1 MKKLFLLLVFFTIA
15 IVASAEP
22 ANPTPIT
29 VTQADGTTLQ
39 LCLVGDEFYHFNT
52 TIDGYTILNVDG
64 RWEYAK
70 KNGELLVSSG
80 IMAHNPQ
87 DRNAQ
92 ELRLLLST
100 PKCLV
105 DKKETNHAHKARLDR
120 DTKNQSNEPVVDY
133 STFRGLII
141 LINYND
147 KQFQMSN
154 ANSFYNQLC
163 NTHNYTGFYHQG
175 QFQQCTGSVRDYYYD
190 NSMGQFDPDFDVVGP
205 VTLDYSCYEG
215 HEKSREIFQAALDAV
230 DGQVD
235 FSQYDADNDGDID
248 MVFFI
253 VAGYSSSYSGNNSGY
268 LWPHMSYLY
277 GYNGSSYYYLQ
288 YDGKYMGRYASSCEI
303 YGWESYGYTMPI
315 AIGTICHEFGH
326 VLGLPDL
333 YDTDYGQSGGQ
344 SLHPD
349 GWDVMAGGSHN
360 NYGRTPV
367 GYSLWERWELG
378 FTSKPQELTAGTKTL
393 SPVNAS
399 NTGLMMTSPN
409 PQEYFLFEDRQ
420 ANKWDSA
427 LPGHGLLVTRVD
439 RSNQSVWDQ
448 NDVNCNPQRNY
459 YELVRASGTSDSQ
472 VPFPGT
478 SNVTV
483 LNSVTEPALL
493 TWDGQS
499 CNFGLSGITETGGN
513 ITFNVVAEVEPSTLV
528 EDFEAMPVSTVE
540 NPADVLGNFATW
552 TFPKASVVEANGGKA
567 AGLQSPGGVFMTSDI
582 NVKMVKI
589 TMQTTNQSTT
599 TSKVQLQYSFDEGA
613 TWTTVGTENI
623 SASSSEQLQWLLN
636 DINQPVRFRIMQ
648 TSGAKNKLLLI
659 DDITITYTEAPTYDL
674 KIADTQVD
682 GATIGNLAQIDG
694 VEGLVQYLPVS
705 NILKIGN
712 ATITGEGCVNAGA
725 TLSGLNIQV
734 QGEVT
739 LNTTRVSRPAI
750 IFNNSD
756 DAIVQG
762 VSSGDDYAKL
772 NINVPAG
779 NNTTP
784 VIYYISYYGND
795 EHRAFI
801 KDIDIHMTGTAYIG
815 SENWNECLTVENSSI
830 IADGPWSDFYV
841 INDVQLVDCYVS
853 LPEGG
858 YFNRGQLCDAQ
869 GQEWH
874 GPFKILRAQHVV
886 AGDVNGDGTVTSA
899 DVTALYNW
907 LLNNDSSS
915 IVNGDQNGDGNIT
928 AGDITV
934 VYNTLLGN

>member
-1 MKKLFLLLVFFTIA
+1 MKKLFLLLLGLTVA

-22 ANPTPIT
+22 ADPTPIT
-29 VTQADGTTLQ
+29 VTQPSGETL
-39 LCLVGDEFYHFNT
+39 LLRLVGDEFYHFNT
-52 TIDGYTILNVDG
+52 TSDGYTILNVNG
-64 RWEYAK
+64 RWEYAIK
-70 KNGELLVSSG
+70 KGDRLTSTGV
-80 IMAHNPQ
+80 MAHDPEA
-87 DRNAQ
+87 RNAQ
-92 ELRLLLST
+92 ELLLLESM

-105 DKKETNHAHKARLDR
+105 DIQETNHAHKARLDR

-133 STFRGLII
+133 NTFRGLII

-378 FTSKPQELTAGTKTL
+378 FTSKPQELTPGTKTL
-393 SPVNAS
+393 SPVNSS
-399 NTGLMMTSPN
+399 NTGLMMSSPN

-439 RSNQSVWDQ
+439 RSNQSIWDQ

-459 YELVRASGTSDSQ
+459 YELIRASGTNDSQ
-472 VPFPGT
+472 VPFPGN
-478 SNVTV
+478 SNVTE
-483 LNSVTEPALL
+483 LNSITEPALL

-499 CNFGLSGITETGGN
+499 CNFGLSGITETSGN
-513 ITFNVVAEVEPSTLV
+513 ITFNVVAEVEPSTIV

-552 TFPKASVVEANGGKA
+552 TFPKASVVAANGGKA
-567 AGLQSPGGVFMTSDI
+567 AGLQSPGGIFMTSDI
-582 NVKMVKI
+582 NVKMLKLSV
-589 TMQTTNQSTT
+589 QATNQSST

-613 TWTTVGTENI
+613 TWTTVSTENVP
-623 SASSSEQLQWLLN
+623 ASSSEQLQWLIN
-636 DINQPVRFRIMQ
+636 DINQPVRFKIMQ
-648 TSGAKNKLLLI
+648 TAGAKNKLLLI
-659 DDITITYTEAPTYDL
+659 DDITITYSETPTYDI
-674 KIADTQVD
+674 KIGDTQVN
-682 GATIGNLAQIDG
+682 GVNMGNLALIDG
-694 VEGLVQYLPVS
+694 VDGLAQYLPIS
-705 NILKIGN
+705 NTLKLSN
-712 ATITGEGCVNAGA
+712 ATITGDDCVNAGS
-725 TLSGLNIQV
+725 TLSGLKIQI

-739 LNTTRVSRPAI
+739 LNATRVARPAI
-750 IFNNSD
+750 YFNNSD

-762 VSSGDDYAKL
+762 ISLEGEYAKI
-772 NINVPAG
+772 NISVPAG
-779 NNTTP
+779 NYTTP
-784 VIYYISYYGND
+784 AMYLISEYGND
-795 EHRAFI
+795 EHRFFI
-801 KDIDIHMTGTAYIG
+801 KDIDIHITGAAYIG
-815 SENWNECLTVENSSI
+815 SENWDECLTVENSNI
-830 IADGPWSDFYV
+830 ISDAPAGEFYV
-841 INDVQLVDCYVS
+841 INDVQLHGCYVA

-858 YFNRGQLCDAQ
+858 YFDSGQLCNAQ
-869 GQEWH
+869 GQRH
-874 GPFKILRAQHVV
+874 YGPYQILRSQPVV
-886 AGDVNGDGTVTSA
+886 AGDVNGDGSVTSA
-899 DVTALYNW
+899 DITALYNY
-907 LLNNDSSS
+907 LLNSDTSN
-915 IVNGDQNGDGNIT
+915 IVNGDQNSDGNIT
-928 AGDITV
+928 SSDITW
-934 VYNTLLGN
+934 VYNILLGS

>member
-1 MKKLFLLLVFFTIA
+1 MKKLFLLLIGFTIA

-29 VTQADGTTLQ
+29 VTQPSGETLKMR
-39 LCLVGDEFYHFNT
+39 LVGDEFYHFNT
-52 TIDGYTILNVDG
+52 TIDGYTILKVDG
-64 RWEYAK
+64 CWEYAMK
-70 KNGELLVSSG
+70 KGERLVSTG
-80 IMAHNPQ
+80 VIAHDPEA
-87 DRNAQ
+87 RTAQ
-92 ELRLLLST
+92 ELQLLEST
-100 PKCLV
+100 PKYLV
-105 DKKETNHAHKARLDR
+105 DKQETNHAHKARLDR

-235 FSQYDADNDGDID
+235 FSQYDADNDGEID

-288 YDGKYMGRYASSCEI
+288 YDSKYMGRYASSCEI

-333 YDTDYGQSGGQ
+333 YDTDYDQSGGQ

-378 FTSKPQELTAGTKTL
+378 FTSKPQELTAGAKTL
-393 SPVNAS
+393 SPVNTS
-399 NTGLMMTSPN
+399 NTGFMMSSPN

-420 ANKWDSA
+420 PNKWDSA

-439 RSNQSVWDQ
+439 RSNQSIWDQ

-459 YELVRASGTSDSQ
+459 YELIRASGTNDSQ

-478 SNVTV
+478 SNVTE
-483 LNSVTEPALL
+483 LNSITEPALV

-513 ITFNVVAEVEPSTLV
+513 ITFNVVAEVEPSTIV

-552 TFPKASVVEANGGKA
+552 TFPKASVVTASGGKA
-567 AGLQSPGGVFMTSDI
+567 AGLQSPGGIYMTSDI
-582 NVKMVKI
+582 NVKMVKL
-589 TMQTTNQSTT
+589 TMQATNQSTT
-599 TSKVQLQYSFDEGA
+599 ASKLQLQYSLDEGV
-613 TWTTVGTENI
+613 TWTTVSTENV

-636 DINQPVRFRIMQ
+636 DINQPVRFKIMQ
-648 TSGAKNKLLLI
+648 TSGSKNKLLLI

-705 NILKIGN
+705 NIIKIGN

-734 QGEVT
+734 QGEGT
-739 LNTTRVSRPAI
+739 LNTTRVGRPAI
-750 IFNNSD
+750 IFHNSD

-784 VIYYISYYGND
+784 VIYYISFYGND

-815 SENWNECLTVENSSI
+815 SENWDECLTVENSNI

-841 INDVQLVDCYVS
+841 INDVQLVDCYVA

-858 YFNRGQLCDAQ
+858 YFDRGQLHDAE
-869 GQEWH
+869 GNEHH
-874 GPFKILRAQHVV
+874 GPFQILRSQVV
-886 AGDVNGDGTVTSA
+886 AGDVNGDGSVTSA
-899 DVTALYNW
+899 DVTALYNY
-907 LLNNDSSS
+907 LLNGDNSN
-915 IVNGDQNGDGNIT
+915 IVNGDQNNDGNIT
-928 AGDITV
+928 SSDITW
-934 VYNTLLGN
+934 VYNILLGS